1 MQATK
6 LFTILLVSFFFSTQA
21 SAQVFDSGPSD
32 SALFTTVIDLP
43 GGMLPDV
50 DNETITVGG
59 VDDETTQVNFAS
71 GSSVTDS
78 LDILRGAEV
87 NISGGSVAEFSAASS
102 GSEINISDG
111 SLGDLFFAAADV
123 EINISGG
130 TVGNQFVANGS
141 MVNISGGTVG
151 NRFSARDG
159 SVINLSGGSVDA
171 AFQARD
177 GSTVNLIGSNF
188 VLDGASLDGLVP
200 GEAFTIDTRDV
211 SLTGELTDG
220 STFVFDLNS
229 NFQNTQDFFANGSTL
244 TVTLS
249 SEVLLGDVNQDGFVN
264 FSDISSFIEILSAG
278 GNQAEAD
285 IDGSGAVDFS
295 DIGPFIALLAV

>member
-43 GGMLPDV
+43 GGMLPEV

-59 VDDETTQVNFAS
+59 VDDETTQVNFAV

-87 NISGGSVAEFSAASS
+87 NISGGSVAEFSAAAS
-102 GSEINISDG
+102 GSEVNISAG

-159 SVINLSGGSVDA
+159 SVVNVSGGSIDVA
-171 AFQARD
+171 IQARD
-177 GSTVNLIGSNF
+177 GSTVNLIGSDF
-188 VLDGASLDGLVP
+188 VLDGVSLDGLVP
-200 GEAFTIDTRDV
+200 GEAFTIDARDV
-211 SLTGELTDG
+211 SLTGLLADG
-220 STFVFDLNS
+220 SEFGFDLNAG
-229 NFQNTQDFFANGSTL
+229 FQTNQDFFANGSTL

-249 SEVLLGDVNQDGFVN
+249 SEFLLGDVNQDGDVN
-264 FSDISSFIEILSAG
+264 FLDISPFISILSDG
-278 GNQAEAD
+278 GDQAEAD
-285 IDGSGAVDFS
+285 INGDGSVDFL
-295 DIGPFIALLAV
+295 DIAPFIALLS